1 LIVNAVENGSHHLAS
16 RKQAMN
22 VCARL
27 VMSVALIYTGV
38 SPVTAQQRSAERERT
53 IRAEVKAA
61 FDQYYTWFSDGR
73 SDLVAERAYQAPS
86 LFLAPAGP
94 DVRSSNDAIRAR
106 FDAVLK
112 PLIADGYSRSEMP
125 NPSICVLN
133 ESTATVSGRYI
144 RYRKDGSV
152 MAQLGGIY
160 IFTKAAGSWR
170 IVALIN
176 HEPNKVLG
184 CSD

>member
-1 LIVNAVENGSHHLAS
+1 MNIV
-16 RKQAMN
+16 
-22 VCARL
+22 ARL
-27 VMSVALIYTGV
+27 VTSVALICVVV
-38 SPVTAQQRSAERERT
+38 SPVTAQQRSADRERT
-53 IRAEVKAA
+53 IKTEVKAA
-61 FDQYYTWFSDGR
+61 FDQYYAWFSDGR

-86 LFLAPAGP
+86 LFLSPAGP
-94 DVRSSNDAIRAR
+94 DVRLSSDAVRAR

-112 PLIADGYSRSEMP
+112 PLIADGYGRSEMP

-133 ESTATVSGRYI
+133 ENTATVSGRYI

-152 MAQLGGIY
+152 MGELGGIY
-160 IFTKAAGSWR
+160 IFTKTTGSWR

-176 HEPNKVLG
+176 HDPSKALG